1 MISWSFQF
9 FFVSLQK
16 KVDMDKKE
24 FITNLLNIVSDDE
37 SSEAIVKEALDDEG
51 LMIYRNF
58 AFSNFL
64 EMWKETN
71 DEYKSKIVDTI
82 LKSLDNTK

>member
-1 MISWSFQF
+1 
-9 FFVSLQK
+9 
-16 KVDMDKKE
+16 MDKKG

-37 SSEAIVKEALDDEG
+37 SSEVIVKEALNDEG

-71 DEYKSKIVDTI
+71 DEYKSKIVDAI

>member
-1 MISWSFQF
+1 
-9 FFVSLQK
+9 
-16 KVDMDKKE
+16 MDKKE

-37 SSEAIVKEALDDEG
+37 SSEAIIKEALDDEG

-71 DEYKSKIVDTI
+71 DEYKSKIVNAI

>member
-1 MISWSFQF
+1 MVIPIF
-9 FFVSLQK
+9 FRIFAK
-16 KVDMDKKE
+16 KVDMDKKG

-37 SSEAIVKEALDDEG
+37 SSEVIVKEALNDEG

-71 DEYKSKIVDTI
+71 DEYKSKIVDAI

>member
-1 MISWSFQF
+1 
-9 FFVSLQK
+9 
-16 KVDMDKKE
+16 MDKKG

-37 SSEAIVKEALDDEG
+37 SSEAIIKEALDDEG

-64 EMWKETN
+64 EMWKDTN
-71 DEYKSKIVDTI
+71 NEYKSKIVDVI
-82 LKSLDNTK
+82 LKSFDNTK